1 MQAFG
6 STQRIPLME
15 MTMIRNWAA
24 NVANQGIALVAS
36 LLMRS
41 AIKSL
46 LEIDERS
53 LLADGLSRADLI
65 DCLSTPFTA
74 DPTELLVSRSRAARS
89 RRSVSRARM
98 RRGHACDARTHT
110 QRASFPER
118 TSFYQSD
125 LRNFPCPD

>member
-1 MQAFG
+1 
-6 STQRIPLME
+6 ME
-15 MTMIRNWAA
+15 IKMIRNWAA
-24 NVANQGIALVAS
+24 NVANQGVALIAS

-53 LLADGLSRADLI
+53 LLAVGLSRADLI

-89 RRSVSRARM
+89 RGSVRSVSRARM
-98 RRGHACDARTHT
+98 RRGVAPAARVVS
-110 QRASFPER
+110 RAHQF
-118 TSFYQSD
+118 SD
-125 LRNFPCPD
+125 LRSFPCPD